1 MCNKDKKAF
10 YLIKNIDQKNV
21 LQNQVIGQKEK
32 KVGSLYTKCYANDPF
47 YKPIVRVLTKE
58 KKDKGL
64 QADTL
69 YARLMHSPGSE

>member
-10 YLIKNIDQKNV
+10 YLIKNIDQKCSIEPSNCS
-21 LQNQVIGQKEK
+21 ERK
-32 KVGSLYTKCYANDPF
+32 KIGSLYTKCYANDPF
-47 YKPIVRVLTKE
+47 YEPIVRVLTKE

-69 YARLMHSPGSE
+69 YARLMHSPWSE